1 MAPRVC
7 LPGEFLLDAIV
18 VDPRRQLAAQDRS
31 PEAQDWARPA
41 PIDDRTARKAR
52 GRGPYI
58 ALRWVLNASLGI
70 PLEPFTVWR
79 RTALKRPRAKS
90 IDNWH
95 RIAPDTFWWDG
106 LTEMFLIELEV
117 NAPVTAYGLSRAD
130 NDPVAMAS
138 GGPGMIT
145 LRGGPMLGVRLSDES
160 ALIDAR
166 GLSAIVMADDGGWQ
180 EIQRVGLPVPAHL
193 VNTSYYRSDQQGY
206 VSSYIDDPVAAAIQ
220 RLKDW
225 GPVIGWPALAG
236 LDPWVPPDPAALVD
250 QLGANIM
257 SDLLQVLADH
267 PPPDVDAQQL
277 ANAKPR
283 LLPRF
288 EQQIAGLKYEFGDG
302 RTIDRSEMTTRPL
315 QNLTTA
321 VATDTWASL
330 ALGYGT
336 GADVGEPTGRLQ
348 ELDDFMVTVPWSG
361 QIKAAVQ
368 TPSIWPFGNKPP
380 QIIARQVDRELAAIV
395 LAPTFRA
402 APDAPN
408 PLLPAPSFVEGA
420 PKPDAPFTS
429 AMKIETP
436 RTSPQPGR
444 SRASAYALAR
454 FDKPGVGQYRM
465 RRRPKGDSWV
475 PIGAATPVRAMG
487 QSPDPA
493 LTPNTVML
501 RDSGVPRPITGAALN
516 YQYAAAAGDLFGQ
529 WSGWSGAWLALGPGD
544 VQMPTVTIC
553 RARASAPTGADP
565 CALDASTEIVWE
577 ASERTLGQ
585 LHLVVD
591 LFDPYPAPPDPLA
604 DPPDKPQL
612 GAGIVDTFIRFD
624 ASGMVIQKPAD
635 VTVTPLHPDDTEVT
649 NASPFVGTERRYR
662 IEWTALSIV
671 YGVAKEKAVSIYAR
685 AEETIRPG
693 EWSGWGHARE
703 IVIAPNP
710 LPPPTPIPLPPE
722 YPVWASLPDAAG
734 LSYASVAWAPT
745 GAWRYRVFE
754 ATEAAILAACGL
766 PGPVLTQ
773 GFHSRMQT
781 LFDLHKGN
789 AHLATIKAAY
799 RKLGDEP
806 ILPPIHPDGTMRYEA
821 LLPRGSSLIHCFIV
835 VGVSETNVVSG
846 WPVPDADGRKGF
858 LAYAIPH
865 PLRLPMPEIRA
876 TMGAAGSPEI
886 TVTAAGATPPT
897 RVTLYRGRN
906 AVVARTLG
914 TMERVAAVSPNPAA
928 WTTTTFTDATAVRSW
943 ELLQYRAVIRPDD
956 DLDRAGLA
964 VDSPTSRSY
973 GLLFPPAGPPALA
986 LTEIAPRRSLTLAV
1000 VKVTS
1005 DAPRASATI
1014 GDHLLSWMSRQGSSA
1029 PVMASSTFAGLPSF
1043 PSIDAMLGST
1053 EHAAYVGADVF
1064 LRIDRTGGAPLAL
1077 SIDVT
1082 DPLGRSTHALLDLP
1096 AFVADP
1102 APVISSFVLT
1112 QRQNILAPALWIA
1125 MDTNAPE
1132 TLAPGHDWTLQV
1144 RSRPSN
1150 VLIPWTTR
1158 SFSVLGLPFV
1168 ATESQVPSPAH
1179 TMDTMLVR
1187 RLLGGGRFVLW
1198 IRASVA
1204 VTVSV
1209 TLTNGLGQSA
1219 SQQGSTRWQ

>member
-7 LPGEFLLDAIV
+7 FPGEFFLDAIV
-18 VDPRRQLAAQDRS
+18 VDPRRQLAAQDR
-31 PEAQDWARPA
+31 PAEAQDWARVAA
-41 PIDDRTARKAR
+41 PDDRAMRRARE
-52 GRGPYI
+52 RGPYI

-79 RTALKRPRAKS
+79 RTALKRPPAKP

-106 LTEMFLIELEV
+106 LTEMLLIELDV

-130 NDPVAMAS
+130 NDPVATVS
-138 GGPGMIT
+138 GGPGTIT

-160 ALIDAR
+160 ALTNAR

-180 EIQRVGLPVPAHL
+180 EIQRVGLPVPAQL
-193 VNTSYYRSDQQGY
+193 VNTSYYRADQQGY
-206 VSSYIDDPVAAAIQ
+206 VNSYIDDPMAAAMQ

-225 GPVIGWPALAG
+225 GPVVGWPPLAG
-236 LDPWVPPDPAALVD
+236 LDPWVPPDAAALVD

-257 SDLLQVLADH
+257 TDLLQVLADH

-277 ANAKPR
+277 ADAKPR

-288 EQQIAGLKYEFGDG
+288 EQQIAGLKYEFGAG
-302 RTIDRSEMTTRPL
+302 RAIDRSEMTTRPL
-315 QNLTTA
+315 QSLTTA

-336 GADVGEPTGRLQ
+336 GADVGEPSGRLR

-361 QIKAAVQ
+361 LIKVAVQ
-368 TPSIWPFGNKPP
+368 APSIWPFGDKPP
-380 QIIARQVDRELAAIV
+380 QIISRQVDRELAAIV

-402 APDAPN
+402 TPDTPN

-429 AMKIETP
+429 SVKIETP

-444 SRASAYALAR
+444 GRASAYALAR
-454 FDKPGVGQYRM
+454 FDKPGAGQYRM
-465 RRRPKGDSWV
+465 RRRPGGDGWV
-475 PIGAATPVRAMG
+475 PIGAAAPARAMG
-487 QSPDPA
+487 QPSDPA

-501 RDSGVPRPITGAALN
+501 RDSGVSRPITGAALS
-516 YQYAAAAGDLFGQ
+516 YQYAAAACDLFGQ
-529 WSGWSGAWLALGPGD
+529 WSSWSTAWLALGPGD
-544 VQMPTVTIC
+544 VQTPTVAVC

-577 ASERTLGQ
+577 ASERTLGR
-585 LHLVVD
+585 LHLIVD
-591 LFDPYPAPPDPLA
+591 VFDPYPAPPAPLA
-604 DPPDKPQL
+604 DPPDAPQP
-612 GAGIVDTFIRFD
+612 GAGVADAFIQFD
-624 ASGMVIQKPAD
+624 SSGMVVLKPAN

-662 IEWTALSIV
+662 IEWPTLSIA
-671 YGVAKEKAVSIYAR
+671 YGAAKEKAVSIYAQ

-703 IVIAPNP
+703 MVIAPNP

-734 LSYASVAWAPT
+734 LSYATIAWAPT

-754 ATEAAILAACGL
+754 ATEAAILAACGR

-773 GFHSRMQT
+773 GLHSRMQT

-789 AHLATIKAAY
+789 AHLPTIKAAY

-806 ILPPIHPDGTMRYEA
+806 ILPLIHPDGTMRYEA
-821 LLPRGSSLIHCFIV
+821 LLPRGSGLIHCFIV

-858 LAYAIPH
+858 LAYAIPR

-876 TMGAAGSPEI
+876 TIGATGSPEI
-886 TVTAAGATPPT
+886 TVTAAGATPAT
-897 RVTLYRGRN
+897 QVTLYRGRN

-914 TMERVAAVSPNPAA
+914 TMERVAAVSPNPATWIA
-928 WTTTTFTDATAVRSW
+928 TTFTDAAALRSW
-943 ELLQYRAVIRPDD
+943 ELLQYRAVVRPND
-956 DLDRAGLA
+956 DLDKAGLA
-964 VDSPTSRSY
+964 VDSPPSRSY
-973 GLLFPPAGPPALA
+973 GLLFPPAGPPALS
-986 LTEIAPRRSLTLAV
+986 LVEVAPRRSKTLAV

-1005 DAPRASATI
+1005 DAPRASAAI
-1014 GDHLLSWMSRQGSSA
+1014 GDHLLSWMCRQGSAA
-1029 PVMASSTFAGLPSF
+1029 PVAGSSTFGGLSSF
-1043 PSIDAMLGST
+1043 PTLDGMLRSI
-1053 EHAAYVGADVF
+1053 EHAAYVGTNVF
-1064 LRIDRTGGAPLAL
+1064 LRLDRTDGAPLAL
-1077 SIDVT
+1077 SVDVT
-1082 DPLGRSTHALLDLP
+1082 DPLGRSTHGLLDLP
-1096 AFVADP
+1096 PFVADP
-1102 APVISSFVLT
+1102 APVISSFLLT
-1112 QRQNILAPALWIA
+1112 RRQTILAPAVWIA

-1132 TLAPGHDWTLQV
+1132 MLEPGHDWTLQV
-1144 RSRPSN
+1144 RVRPN
-1150 VLIPWTTR
+1150 NLLIPWTTR
-1158 SFSVLGLPFV
+1158 SFSVLGLLSV

-1179 TMDTMLVR
+1179 TMDSMLAR
-1187 RLLGGGRFVLW
+1187 RLLGSGKFVLW

-1204 VTVSV
+1204 IAVGV
-1209 TLTNGLGQSA
+1209 TLTNSLGQSA
-1219 SQQGSTRWQ
+1219 SQQGSTR